1 MKGTRSLVLGC
12 HRVIANGPL
21 KPGLDVSPGWL
32 REVVKLPYRFLTVA
46 ESLRHPDIDV
56 LALSFD
62 DGDPSIGSNALPALA
77 QLGIKATAFVI
88 VHPEEAAPPFW
99 RDLLAAGWEIGSHSL
114 THPGLDFLDAARARA
129 EICES
134 KLRLEDVLQTPV
146 RGFAFPYG
154 RFGRREIDLACEAGY
169 EYAVTTVPWLPRAWR
184 SDGITMVPRKMCEES
199 TPMWKIR
206 ALADSWALRFA
217 AWLHDEAVY
226 RFHAARNLGA
236 SPLRVLPHEYRP
248 NS

>member
-1 MKGTRSLVLGC
+1 VLGC
-12 HRVIANGPL
+12 HRVAANGPL
-21 KPGLDVSPGWL
+21 KPGLDVSPDWL
-32 REVVKLPYRFLTVA
+32 REVAKLPYRFLTVE
-46 ESLRHPDIDV
+46 ESLRLPHDDDV
-56 LALSFD
+56 LALTFD
-62 DGDPSIGSNALPALA
+62 DGDPSIGSNALPVLA

-88 VHPEEAAPPFW
+88 VHPDEPAPAFW
-99 RDLLAAGWEIGSHSL
+99 RDLRAAGWEIGSHSL
-114 THPGLDFLDAARARA
+114 THPGLDFLDASQARA
-129 EICES
+129 EIRDS
-134 KLRLEDVLQTPV
+134 KLRLEDLLHTPI

-169 EYAVTTVPWLPRAWR
+169 EYAVTTLPWLPPSSR
-184 SDGITMVPRKMCEES
+184 SDGIRMVPRKMCEES

-206 ALADSWALRFA
+206 ALADSRMLRFA

-248 NS
+248 TS